1 MVSVPGMRP
10 RAGRGVVATVAALT
24 ITFVSSLATGDCRR
38 EAAALY
44 DAARAEFDGGRFDAS
59 VPLLQRAYACDP
71 NPVYLGNIARAY
83 EEAHRPRDAIAAW
96 RRWWR
101 CVTSAASATP
111 RSPKRSTSASARCG
125 ATGKR
130 RDCSWPP
137 RCSLEAAMD
146 LARLQDAWPEL
157 SALLDEALGL
167 PEAERGAW
175 LAALS
180 WCSRS
185 SRTMAETAENASGS
199 SSRRA

>member
-96 RRWWR
+96 RRYLDVIR
-101 CVTSAASATP
+101 TEKERTLTEGRISALSKLVDDLD
-111 RSPKRSTSASARCG
+111 RLEGERQSS
-125 ATGKR
+125 
-130 RDCSWPP
+130 
-137 RCSLEAAMD
+137 EAA
-146 LARLQDAWPEL
+146 R
-157 SALLDEALGL
+157 
-167 PEAERGAW
+167 
-175 LAALS
+175 
-180 WCSRS
+180 
-185 SRTMAETAENASGS
+185 
-199 SSRRA
+199 